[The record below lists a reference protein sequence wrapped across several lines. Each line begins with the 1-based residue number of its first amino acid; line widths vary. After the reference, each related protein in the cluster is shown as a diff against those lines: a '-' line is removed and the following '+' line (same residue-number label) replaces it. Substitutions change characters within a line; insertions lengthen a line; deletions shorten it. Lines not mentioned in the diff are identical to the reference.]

1 MQNKDIVNYLIALF
15 KIDNPYLINDL
26 IEDIEALNNKENL
39 IPFIKERMNY
49 QNFKFLNSFEKLTTL
64 ISEFKKEN
72 KPTLDELSSQRVYT
86 YSQSLVK
93 KLTDISFE
101 IDYQAK
107 IKGID
112 LKSVNI
118 SKTYENNL
126 SDKDIEICKLIGYRL
141 IYSLAI
147 SNIPKLEELIESNVN
162 KKALEKQYPQLVDK
176 KEKIAV
182 LERLRNAK
190 YKKVSISNNK

>member
-26 IEDIEALNNKENL
+26 IGDIETLNNKENL
-39 IPFIKERMNY
+39 IPFIKEKMNY
-49 QNFKFLNSFEKLTTL
+49 QNFKFLNSFEKLTAL
-64 ISEFKKEN
+64 IAEFKKEN
-72 KPTLDELSSQRVYT
+72 KSKLDELSNQKVYN

-112 LKSVNI
+112 LKAINI
-118 SKTYENNL
+118 AKTYENNL
-126 SDKDIEICKLIGYRL
+126 SDKDIEICKIIGYRL

-162 KKALEKQYPQLVDK
+162 KKALEKQYPQIANK
-176 KEKIAV
+176 KNFESIETIKK
-182 LERLRNAK
+182 LQ
-190 YKKVSISNNK
+190 KVSNSNNN

>member
-15 KIDNPYLINDL
+15 KIDNPYIINDL
-26 IEDIEALNNKENL
+26 IEDIETLNNKENL
-39 IPFIKERMNY
+39 IPFIKQKMNY
-49 QNFKFLNSFEKLTTL
+49 ERFKIMRSNEKLIAL

-72 KPTLDELSSQRVYT
+72 KPKLDELSSQRVYT

-93 KLTDISFE
+93 KITDISFE
-101 IDYQAK
+101 IDYQSK

-112 LKSVNI
+112 LKAINI
-118 SKTYENNL
+118 AKTYENNL
-126 SDKDIEICKLIGYRL
+126 SYKDIEICKLIGYRL

-162 KKALEKQYPQLVDK
+162 KKALEKQYPALVVK
-176 KEKIAV
+176 KEKIEV
-182 LERLRNAK
+182 LERLKNAK
-190 YKKVSISNNK
+190 

>member
-1 MQNKDIVNYLIALF
+1 MQNKDIVNYLITLF
-15 KIDNPYLINDL
+15 KIDSPYIINDL
-26 IEDIEALNNKENL
+26 IEDIETLNNKENL
-39 IPFIKERMNY
+39 IPFIKHKMNY
-49 QNFKFLNSFEKLTTL
+49 QNFKFLNSFEKLTAL

-72 KPTLDELSSQRVYT
+72 KPKLDELSNQRVYT

-101 IDYQAK
+101 IDYQSK
-107 IKGID
+107 IKSID
-112 LKSVNI
+112 LKGINI
-118 SKTYENNL
+118 AKTYENNL

-162 KKALEKQYPQLVDK
+162 KKALEKQYPQLVNKNSFEGIETIK
-176 KEKIAV
+176 K
-182 LERLRNAK
+182 LQ
-190 YKKVSISNNK
+190 KVSNSNNN

>member
-26 IEDIEALNNKENL
+26 IEDIETLNNKDNL
-39 IPFIKERMNY
+39 IPFIKQKMNY
-49 QNFKFLNSFEKLTTL
+49 QNFKFLNSFEKLTAL
-64 ISEFKKEN
+64 IAEFKKEN
-72 KPTLDELSSQRVYT
+72 KPKLDQLSSQRVYD
-86 YSQSLVK
+86 YSLRLTR
-93 KLTDISFE
+93 KLTDISNE
-101 IDYQAK
+101 ISYQSK

-112 LKSVNI
+112 LKAVNI

-126 SDKDIEICKLIGYRL
+126 NDKDIEICKIIGYRL

-162 KKALEKQYPQLVDK
+162 RKALEKQYPQLANK
-176 KEKIAV
+176 KNFEGIETIKK
-182 LERLRNAK
+182 LQ
-190 YKKVSISNNK
+190 KVSNSNNN

>member
-15 KIDNPYLINDL
+15 KIDNPYIINDL
-26 IEDIEALNNKENL
+26 IEDIETLNNKENL
-39 IPFIKERMNY
+39 IPYIKQKMNY
-49 QNFKFLNSFEKLTTL
+49 QNFKFLNSFEKLTA
-64 ISEFKKEN
+64 IINEFKKEN
-72 KPTLDELSSQRVYT
+72 KPKLDELSSQRVYT

-112 LKSVNI
+112 LKAINI
-118 SKTYENNL
+118 AKTYENNL
-126 SDKDIEICKLIGYRL
+126 SDKDIEICKIIGYRL

-162 KKALEKQYPQLVDK
+162 KKALEKQYPQLVNK
-176 KEKIAV
+176 KSFEGIETIKKIQ
-182 LERLRNAK
+182 
-190 YKKVSISNNK
+190 KVSNSNTN

>member
-1 MQNKDIVNYLIALF
+1 MQNKDIVNYLIAVF

-26 IEDIEALNNKENL
+26 IGDIETLQNKENL
-39 IPFIKERMNY
+39 IPFIKHKMNY

-72 KPTLDELSSQRVYT
+72 KPKLDELSNQRVYT

-93 KLTDISFE
+93 KITDISFE
-101 IDYQAK
+101 IDYQSK

-112 LKSVNI
+112 LKAVNI
-118 SKTYENNL
+118 AKTYENNL
-126 SDKDIEICKLIGYRL
+126 SDKDIEICKLISYRL

-176 KEKIAV
+176 NSFEGIETIEK
-182 LERLRNAK
+182 L
-190 YKKVSISNNK
+190 KKVSNSNIKWNL

>member
-1 MQNKDIVNYLIALF
+1 MQNKDIVNYLIAVF

-39 IPFIKERMNY
+39 IAFIKERMNY
-49 QNFKFLNSFEKLTTL
+49 QNFKFLNSFEKLTAL

-72 KPTLDELSSQRVYT
+72 KPKLDQLSSQRVYT

-101 IDYQAK
+101 IDYQSK

-112 LKSVNI
+112 LKAINI
-118 SKTYENNL
+118 AKTYENNL
-126 SDKDIEICKLIGYRL
+126 SDKDIEICKIIGYRL

-147 SNIPKLEELIESNVN
+147 SNISKLEELIESNVN
-162 KKALEKQYPQLVDK
+162 RKALEKQYPHLVVK
-176 KEKIAV
+176 KEKIEI
-182 LERLRNAK
+182 LERLKNAK
-190 YKKVSISNNK
+190 

>member
-26 IEDIEALNNKENL
+26 IEDIETLNNKDNL
-39 IPFIKERMNY
+39 IPFIKHKMNY
-49 QNFKFLNSFEKLTTL
+49 QNFKFLNSFEKLTAL

-72 KPTLDELSSQRVYT
+72 KPKLDELSNQRVYT

-101 IDYQAK
+101 IDYQSK

-112 LKSVNI
+112 LKAINI
-118 SKTYENNL
+118 AKTYENNL

-162 KKALEKQYPQLVDK
+162 RKALEKQYPQLANK
-176 KEKIAV
+176 KSFEGIETIKK
-182 LERLRNAK
+182 LQ
-190 YKKVSISNNK
+190 KVSNSNTN

>member
-15 KIDNPYLINDL
+15 KIDNPYIINDL

-39 IPFIKERMNY
+39 IPFVKEKMNY
-49 QNFKFLNSFEKLTTL
+49 QNFKFLNSFEKLTSL

-72 KPTLDELSSQRVYT
+72 NPKLDQLSSQRVYT

-112 LKSVNI
+112 LKGINI
-118 SKTYENNL
+118 VKTYENNL
-126 SDKDIEICKLIGYRL
+126 SYKDIEICKLIGYRL

-162 KKALEKQYPQLVDK
+162 KKALEKQYPQLENK
-176 KEKIAV
+176 KSFEGIETIKK
-182 LERLRNAK
+182 LQ
-190 YKKVSISNNK
+190 KVSNSNTN

>member
-1 MQNKDIVNYLIALF
+1 MQNKDIINYLIALF
-15 KIDNPYLINDL
+15 KIDNPYIINDL
-26 IEDIEALNNKENL
+26 IEDIETLNNKENL

-72 KPTLDELSSQRVYT
+72 NPKLDELSNQRVYT

-101 IDYQAK
+101 IDYQSK

-112 LKSVNI
+112 LKAINI
-118 SKTYENNL
+118 SKTYAKVL

-147 SNIPKLEELIESNVN
+147 NNIPKLEELIESNVN
-162 KKALEKQYPQLVDK
+162 KKALEKQYPQLANKNSFEGIETIK
-176 KEKIAV
+176 KLQI
-182 LERLRNAK
+182 
-190 YKKVSISNNK
+190 VSNSNNK